1 MKKIKRHF
9 QKEDLYRNFR
19 RNMLGHHINS
29 KYFDRNDLIDDENEA
44 HNAFD
49 IGFISALEK
58 IKFEKELII
67 GSYASKEID
76 LETCFTMID
85 ELINERI
92 FIARGEY
99 VNSKRAKKIDLI
111 FKRSR
116 ERITDDI

>member
-1 MKKIKRHF
+1 MKKIQRHF

-29 KYFDRNDLIDDENEA
+29 KYFDRNDLIDDESEA

-67 GSYASKEID
+67 GSYESEKID
-76 LETCFTMID
+76 LKTCFTMID

>member
-1 MKKIKRHF
+1 MKKIQRHF
-9 QKEDLYRNFR
+9 HKENYYRNFR
-19 RNMLGHHINS
+19 RNMLCHIVNS

-67 GSYASKEID
+67 GSYESKKID
-76 LETCFTMID
+76 LKTCFTMID

-99 VNSKRAKKIDLI
+99 VNLKRAKKIDLI

-116 ERITDDI
+116 ERITDDL

>member
-1 MKKIKRHF
+1 MKKIQRHF

-29 KYFDRNDLIDDENEA
+29 KYFDRNDLIDDESEA

-67 GSYASKEID
+67 GSYESEKID
-76 LETCFTMID
+76 LKTCFTMID

-99 VNSKRAKKIDLI
+99 VNLKRAKKIDLI

>member
-1 MKKIKRHF
+1 MNKIQRHF
-9 QKEDLYRNFR
+9 QKENSYRNFR
-19 RNMLGHHINS
+19 RNMLGQYIDS
-29 KYFDRNDLIDDENEA
+29 KYYERNDLIDDENKT

-67 GSYASKEID
+67 GSYESEKID

-111 FKRSR
+111 FKRSQ

>member
-1 MKKIKRHF
+1 MKKIQRHF
-9 QKEDLYRNFR
+9 QKENSYRNFR

-29 KYFDRNDLIDDENEA
+29 KYFDRNDLIDDENDA

-67 GSYASKEID
+67 GLYESEKID

-99 VNSKRAKKIDLI
+99 VNLKRAKKIDLI
-111 FKRSR
+111 FERSQK
-116 ERITDDI
+116 RITDDM

>member
-1 MKKIKRHF
+1 MKKIQRHF

-29 KYFDRNDLIDDENEA
+29 KYFDRNDLIDDENET

-67 GSYASKEID
+67 GSYESEKID
-76 LETCFTMID
+76 SETCFTMID

>member
-67 GSYASKEID
+67 GSYESKKID

-85 ELINERI
+85 ELINEKI

>member
-1 MKKIKRHF
+1 MNKIQRHF
-9 QKEDLYRNFR
+9 QKENSYRNFR
-19 RNMLGHHINS
+19 RNMLGQYIDS
-29 KYFDRNDLIDDENEA
+29 KYYERNDLIDDENKT

-67 GSYASKEID
+67 GSYKSEKIN
-76 LETCFTMID
+76 LKTCFTMID

-99 VNSKRAKKIDLI
+99 VNSKRAKNIDLI
-111 FKRSR
+111 FERSQL
-116 ERITDDI
+116 RITDDI